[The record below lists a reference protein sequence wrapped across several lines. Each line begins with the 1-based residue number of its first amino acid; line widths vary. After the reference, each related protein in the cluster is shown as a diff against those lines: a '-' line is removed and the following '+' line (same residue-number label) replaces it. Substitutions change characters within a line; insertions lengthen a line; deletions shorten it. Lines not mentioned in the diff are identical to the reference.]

1 MEKRFL
7 LLSAFCFG
15 IGMMNIQAQQ
25 SFVTAGASVSGSGV
39 SVSYSIGQIVYN
51 TCVGESCY
59 IIQGVQQSI
68 EISVITGIEE
78 AIGINLEIVVYP
90 NPTSD
95 FVKLRVRNYQLD
107 NLEFY
112 LFDMSGKLIENTK
125 ITSEE
130 TLIRMQF
137 LIPSIYFVKITDNKK
152 EIKVFKIIKN

>member
-1 MEKRFL
+1 MGKKII

-25 SFVTAGASVSGSGV
+25 SFVTAGASVSVSGG

-59 IIQGVQQSI
+59 ILQGVQQSI
-68 EISVITGIEE
+68 EIDRIGIEE

-125 ITSEE
+125 ITGEE